1 MKAME
6 ELHSHLR
13 TRLVGL
19 REAKDAG
26 TKIIGYTPGGYFPEE
41 LVLACGAIPVGL
53 IRGGEHSPVVHSGEY
68 ICRWIDTF
76 CRAQIGYGVSGED
89 PYYDII
95 DLLVVPITDNH
106 IRAISDV
113 LDFNT
118 DIEVFPYG
126 VPHKKEGASFD
137 YFLHG
142 INRVKGKLEE
152 LTGREI
158 TKANLSEAI
167 HLCNRERELLK
178 QISLMRKHEMV
189 PISSKDFIA
198 LNHGSFYA
206 DKRFMIKV
214 LETICR
220 ELKEKDSVPKKGP
233 RILLTGSTIAWGDNR
248 ISDSIEEAGGVV
260 VVEEFAE
267 GMRPYWENVGMDGDL
282 MENIASCYF
291 LRRIA
296 PAWFRP
302 NSERLE
308 FLIHLAK
315 DFRAA
320 GVVWYQLMYRESYKL
335 ESFYF
340 SEILKKQ
347 AGLSMLTV
355 ESDYE
360 GSESGTLG
368 SRVEPFIEAMRGI

>member
-1 MKAME
+1 ME

-19 REAKDAG
+19 GEAKDAG
-26 TKIIGYTPGGYFPEE
+26 IKIIGYTPGGYFPEE

-53 IRGGEHSPVVHSGEY
+53 IRGGEHSPVERSGEY

-76 CRAQIGYGVSGED
+76 CRAQIGYAISGED
-89 PYYDII
+89 PYYGII
-95 DLLVVPITDNH
+95 DLLVVPMTDNH

-118 DIEVFPYG
+118 DIEIFPYG
-126 VPHKKEGASFD
+126 VPHKKERATFD
-137 YFLHG
+137 YFLQG
-142 INRVKGKLEE
+142 INRVKGKLEK

-189 PISSKDFIA
+189 PISSRDFIA

-206 DKRFMIKV
+206 DKKFMIEV
-214 LETICR
+214 LETLCR
-220 ELKEKDSVPKKGP
+220 ELKEKDVAPKKGP
-233 RILLTGSTIAWGDNR
+233 RILLTGSTIALGDNR

-360 GSESGTLG
+360 GSETGTLG
-368 SRVEPFIEAMRGI
+368 SRVEPFIESMRGI